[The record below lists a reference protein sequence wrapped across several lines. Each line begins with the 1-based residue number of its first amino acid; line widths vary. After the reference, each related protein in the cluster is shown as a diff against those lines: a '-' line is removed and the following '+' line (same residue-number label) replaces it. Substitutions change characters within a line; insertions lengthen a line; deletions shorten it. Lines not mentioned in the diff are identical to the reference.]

1 MHNIIGLTGA
11 TGAGKST
18 AAMTLRE
25 RGCYIIDADT
35 VAREALAK
43 GSDCLQ
49 TLAEYFGYD
58 IIDQDGQCNR
68 RLLAQRAFA
77 DAEKTALLNK
87 TTHPWI
93 KRRIEEYIT
102 IYRRTSEGYIVIDA
116 PLLYESGCDSLCDK
130 VIAVTAP
137 AEIRLHR
144 IMQRDGLT
152 KEEAL
157 LRMQAQPDSAFYT
170 GKADFIIDGSQPLPV
185 VQAAVAELLEN
196 LESKEER

>member
-25 RGCYIIDADT
+25 QGCSAGFS
-35 VAREALAK
+35 EE
-43 GSDCLQ
+43 SDK
-49 TLAEYFGYD
+49 YD

-116 PLLYESGCDSLCDK
+116 PLLYESGCDRLCDK

-137 AEIRLHR
+137 AEIRFHR

>member
-1 MHNIIGLTGA
+1 
-11 TGAGKST
+11 
-18 AAMTLRE
+18 MTLRE
-25 RGCYIIDADT
+25 QGCYIIDADT

-102 IYRRTSEGYIVIDA
+102 IYRRISEGYIVIDA
-116 PLLYESGCDSLCDK
+116 PLLYESGCDRLCDK
-130 VIAVTAP
+130 VIAVRYGCT
-137 AEIRLHR
+137 
-144 IMQRDGLT
+144 
-152 KEEAL
+152 
-157 LRMQAQPDSAFYT
+157 
-170 GKADFIIDGSQPLPV
+170 
-185 VQAAVAELLEN
+185 ELC
-196 LESKEER
+196 SGTD